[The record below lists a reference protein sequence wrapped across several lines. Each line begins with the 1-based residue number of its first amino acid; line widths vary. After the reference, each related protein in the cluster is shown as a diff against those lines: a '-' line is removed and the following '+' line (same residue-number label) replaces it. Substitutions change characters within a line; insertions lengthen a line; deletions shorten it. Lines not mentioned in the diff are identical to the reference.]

1 MTKMFVFM
9 SLIWAPNF
17 PLTSGSPPGLVKV
30 IPPCDSLG
38 LPRDSLV
45 NLLMTLTSAPV
56 QWNPFL
62 TTPRIATTVAIT
74 TDLQIPV
81 FSFL

>member
-1 MTKMFVFM
+1 MKGARTPIMATVQRYGFKDLNHP
-9 SLIWAPNF
+9 SYIPHLALERF
-17 PLTSGSPPGLVKV
+17 PSIAT
-30 IPPCDSLG
+30 
-38 LPRDSLV
+38 
-45 NLLMTLTSAPV
+45 NEMV

-81 FSFL
+81 FFFL